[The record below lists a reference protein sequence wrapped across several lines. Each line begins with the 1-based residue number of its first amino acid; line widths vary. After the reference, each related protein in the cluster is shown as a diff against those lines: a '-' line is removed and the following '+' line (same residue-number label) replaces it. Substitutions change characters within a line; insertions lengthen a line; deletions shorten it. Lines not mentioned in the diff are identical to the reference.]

1 MVHIGV
7 TEVLFILLVLP
18 VLLLPFFAIK
28 SILKTRF
35 KGYDKLIWIL
45 VVLFLPV
52 IGSILYFITGSNSKL
67 KEW

>member
-1 MVHIGV
+1 MGHIGV
-7 TEVLFILLVLP
+7 TEVLIILLVLP
-18 VLLLPFFAIK
+18 LLLLPFFAIK
-28 SILKTRF
+28 SILKTSF

-52 IGSILYFITGSNSKL
+52 IGSILYFTTGSDSKL